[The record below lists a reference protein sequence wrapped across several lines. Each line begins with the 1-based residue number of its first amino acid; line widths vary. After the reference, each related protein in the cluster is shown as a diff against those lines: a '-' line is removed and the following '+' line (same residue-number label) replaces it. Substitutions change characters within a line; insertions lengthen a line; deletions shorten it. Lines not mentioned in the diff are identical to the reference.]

1 MEIHAMSSS
10 YGSSKEHK
18 RSVSLIVPS
27 LNLRCSEELILL
39 TEYNKDNFVWI
50 FGYFQYCQESKE
62 LVLWAM

>member
-18 RSVSLIVPS
+18 RSVSLIVSS
-27 LNLRCSEELILL
+27 LNLRRSKEFILF
-39 TEYNKDNFVWI
+39 TEYNKGIFLWI

-62 LVLWAM
+62 LVIWAM